1 MDKLTELSLFFPAYN
16 EEENLDQTVEKAI
29 PVLKKVADKFEILI
43 INDGSKDKTG
53 EVASK
58 LAKKYKFIKV
68 ITHNPNR
75 GYGAALKSGFY
86 NSKYSWIVFTDAD
99 GQFDFSEVDNKSFI
113 EQLQKISKNLSALNA
128 VYELQ
133 LQGSSEQLEKT
144 NLIPTSIDQFLKS
157 LDSSTDF
164 NKKLKEN
171 MVALNNAYE
180 QQLDGT
186 SGQVE
191 KTKVLQEGM
200 ARFIDNL
207 KVSAENTQNFQ
218 QELHSLTKNITALN
232 NVYGNMLSAMNV
244 NINK

>member
-1 MDKLTELSLFFPAYN
+1 
-16 EEENLDQTVEKAI
+16 V
-29 PVLKKVADKFEILI
+29 
-43 INDGSKDKTG
+43 
-53 EVASK
+53 
-58 LAKKYKFIKV
+58 
-68 ITHNPNR
+68 
-75 GYGAALKSGFY
+75 
-86 NSKYSWIVFTDAD
+86 
-99 GQFDFSEVDNKSFI
+99 
-113 EQLQKISKNLSALNA
+113 SKNLSALNA

-164 NKKLKEN
+164 NKKLKDN
-171 MVALNNAYE
+171 MVALNTAYE
-180 QQLDGT
+180 QQLAGT

-244 NINK
+244 NTNK